1 LRRIDRAPPNWSRA
15 CAGAEYIRTDRVL
28 ELESDG
34 GHIEAVDCALPG
46 TPDREKFSGDFSL
59 SCWSGGKVRR
69 SMAEARGRQVGLV
82 VSSPKELREYADECI
97 GWARSARTDN
107 ERDIFLQ
114 MARTWIEAATRLE
127 RTLGIVDEHR
137 ENAKPAK

>member
-1 LRRIDRAPPNWSRA
+1 
-15 CAGAEYIRTDRVL
+15 
-28 ELESDG
+28 
-34 GHIEAVDCALPG
+34 
-46 TPDREKFSGDFSL
+46 
-59 SCWSGGKVRR
+59 
-69 SMAEARGRQVGLV
+69 MGLV

-114 MARTWIEAATRLE
+114 MARTWTEAATRLE
-127 RTLGIVDEHR
+127 GTLGIVDEHR

>member
-1 LRRIDRAPPNWSRA
+1 
-15 CAGAEYIRTDRVL
+15 
-28 ELESDG
+28 
-34 GHIEAVDCALPG
+34 
-46 TPDREKFSGDFSL
+46 
-59 SCWSGGKVRR
+59 
-69 SMAEARGRQVGLV
+69 MAEARGRQVGLV